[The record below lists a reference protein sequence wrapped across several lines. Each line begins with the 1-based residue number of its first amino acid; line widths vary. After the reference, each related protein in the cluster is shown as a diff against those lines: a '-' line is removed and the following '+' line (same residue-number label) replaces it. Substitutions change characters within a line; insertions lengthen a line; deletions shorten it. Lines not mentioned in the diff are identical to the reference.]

1 MLCHLSTSSVD
12 FLKNKICST
21 LKASHEVTK
30 LSFQIHMYV
39 KASQFQHKPYHK
51 TKMLLLSTVYPGL
64 QLPRV
69 PGWKRSETPV

>member
-21 LKASHEVTK
+21 LKASYEVTK
-30 LSFQIHMYV
+30 LFPQIHMYI
-39 KASQFQHKPYHK
+39 KAFQFQHKPYHK
-51 TKMLLLSTVYPGL
+51 TKTLLLSTVYPGL

-69 PGWKRSETPV
+69 PVGERSETPV